1 MIIERVPTG
10 IPGFDDMIGGGFPSG
25 RVVLILGEPGAGK
38 TILGSQFLM
47 NGLTRFNENGVYV
60 SMDESKAHYAREM
73 AGFGWNFDSAEKQNH
88 FSFVDASP
96 IRALPN
102 EIKVGKLAIGR
113 QDFSVISL
121 LEAIK
126 SSAVRVGAR
135 RMVVDS
141 ISLFLSQFS
150 NVNENRKALLDL
162 VDALSETGATCLLA
176 AELRR
181 VGLKG
186 RSIQLEEYLTHGVVV
201 MQTVYTGRTMDR
213 TIQVEKMRETQID
226 RQPRPYKIT
235 EKGIEVYSRESVI

>member
-1 MIIERVPTG
+1 
-10 IPGFDDMIGGGFPSG
+10 
-25 RVVLILGEPGAGK
+25 
-38 TILGSQFLM
+38 
-47 NGLTRFNENGVYV
+47 V
-60 SMDESKAHYAREM
+60 SMDESKAHYSREM
-73 AGFGWNFDSAEKQNH
+73 AAFGWDFSSVEKQAR

-113 QDFSVISL
+113 QDFSIISL
-121 LEAIK
+121 LEAVK
-126 SSAVRVGAR
+126 SSAAKVRAR
-135 RMVVDS
+135 RVVVDS

-150 NVNENRKALLDL
+150 NISENRKAMLDL

-186 RSIQLEEYLTHGVVV
+186 RSIQLEEYLAHGVVV
-201 MQTVYTGRTMDR
+201 MQTIHTGRTMDR

-235 EKGIEVYSRESVI
+235 ERGIEVYSKESVI